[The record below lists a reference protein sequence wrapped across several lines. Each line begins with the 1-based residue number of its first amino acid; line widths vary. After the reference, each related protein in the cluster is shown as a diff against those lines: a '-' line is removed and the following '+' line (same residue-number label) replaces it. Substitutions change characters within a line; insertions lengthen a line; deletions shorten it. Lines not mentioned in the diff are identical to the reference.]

1 MVVESVGSELI
12 ISPFRLQVMERG
24 LSPLEMAHISCA
36 ESPWFTGSSPK
47 EKATICGTSVNRNIQ
62 CLPAVEIPLTVSS
75 AECADTP
82 AGFSA
87 LQV

>member
-1 MVVESVGSELI
+1 MVVVRVGSELI
-12 ISPFRLQVMERG
+12 MSPFRLQVIVRG

-36 ESPWFTGSSPK
+36 ESPWLTGSSPK
-47 EKATICGTSVNRNIQ
+47 ENATICGTSVNINIQ
-62 CLPAVEIPLTVSS
+62 CLPAVIPLTVSS
-75 AECADTP
+75 AEYVDTP